1 MPVPLATPVN
11 REAQPA
17 KEFASAWFSRITINA
32 PTPSDKGVVRINV
45 AAYDAASGE
54 VLTDSDG
61 NPKFI
66 KRIATND
73 LTDAAAN
80 VPEVATA
87 YAAIIAAIPAL
98 EAYEV
103 AKAATPEPEPEE

>member
-1 MPVPLATPVN
+1 MLPPTMQPV
-11 REAQPA
+11 
-17 KEFASAWFSRITINA
+17 
-32 PTPSDKGVVRINV
+32 
-45 AAYDAASGE
+45 E

>member
-32 PTPSDKGVVRINV
+32 PTPSDKGVVRINF
-45 AAYDAASGE
+45 AAYDAASG
-54 VLTDSDG
+54 
-61 NPKFI
+61 

-98 EAYEV
+98 EAYET
-103 AKAATPEPEPEE
+103 AKATTPEPAE